1 MALSTRMCRNSPSA
15 QSRYTVSVDT
25 WRYAA
30 TSFTVSSVRNLS
42 AESSVN
48 DAKACDC
55 LESKPAASRVVASG
69 CEALLLPGCASSG
82 LRSRGPGVRLLHARP
97 RQHVR
102 ALRQVVHRWPR
113 ICLERRRNFR
123 KQLPEVATSPF
134 ALIGPLW
141 RPGRSTI
148 HVVVL
153 REVHE

>member
-15 QSRYTVSVDT
+15 QSRYTVSVDA

-30 TSFTVSSVRNLS
+30 TPFTVSSVRNLS

-82 LRSRGPGVRLLHARP
+82 LRSRWSGVQVPPGAPV
-97 RQHVR
+97 
-102 ALRQVVHRWPR
+102 
-113 ICLERRRNFR
+113 
-123 KQLPEVATSPF
+123 
-134 ALIGPLW
+134 
-141 RPGRSTI
+141 ST
-148 HVVVL
+148 
-153 REVHE
+153 